1 MVQPGDGG
9 RFAGKTVVVTGAG
22 SGIGAATARLFA
34 DEGACVV
41 CVDIDADKAAETAK
55 GMAGAGISVAADV
68 TNEADIAKLASAVR
82 DQYTAADVLANI
94 AGGAVRGAVHEIDLA
109 DWQHCLAINL
119 TGTYLCTKALA
130 PAMLDKGSGSIVN
143 MCSTF
148 ATMASPGFA
157 AYHAAKGGVRS
168 LTISM
173 ARDLGP
179 GVRVNCVSPG
189 VVDTPPV
196 QAGITASQA
205 GDGRVARDLLAQA
218 RILGRLARPEEI
230 GQAVLFLASDQ
241 ASYITG
247 QDLVVDGGMT
257 VVAR

>member
-1 MVQPGDGG
+1 MVQSGECK

-34 DEGACVV
+34 SEGARVV
-41 CVDIDADKAAETAK
+41 CADIDGHKATETADSI
-55 GMAGAGISVAADV
+55 AGVGFPVTVDVSDEADV
-68 TNEADIAKLASAVR
+68 AKLATAVESGG
-82 DQYTAADVLANI
+82 TSADVLVNC
-94 AGGAVRGAVHEIDLA
+94 AGSAERGAVHELALA
-109 DWQHCLAINL
+109 DWQHCLATNL
-119 TGTYLCTKALA
+119 TGTYLCSKALA
-130 PAMLDKGSGSIVN
+130 PAMLEKQSGSIVN
-143 MCSTF
+143 ICSYF

-179 GVRVNCVSPG
+179 AIRVNCVSPG

-196 QAGITASQA
+196 RSGIAA
-205 GDGRVARDLLAQA
+205 AADGGRLERELVAQS
-218 RILGRLARPEEI
+218 RILGRMARPDEI
-230 GQAVLFLASDQ
+230 GHAVLFLASDQ

-247 QDLVVDGGMT
+247 QDLVVDGGLT